1 MTQNIKP
8 NFDVDKIKSKKDAK
22 VAIKTLSD
30 AIHHHNYRYYIL
42 DSPVITDSEYDHLLL
57 QLQELEEKFP
67 KLKIATSPS
76 QQVGGAPREE
86 LGFVTHPIPM
96 VSLKTV
102 YDEAVVRSF
111 DETMKSDL
119 GISEVEY
126 VAEPKFD
133 GLAVE
138 LVYEKGSL
146 VVASTRGDGET
157 GENVTANIRTIKEV
171 PLVLMS
177 HEGMSPPASL
187 VEKMGGKSSSSVSK
201 KTTCVVAG
209 PGAGSKLKKAQQ
221 LGVTV
226 LTEDEFTELVNK
238 E

>member
-1 MTQNIKP
+1 MPATH
-8 NFDVDKIKSKKDAK
+8 S
-22 VAIKTLSD
+22 LG
-30 AIHHHNYRYYIL
+30 L
-42 DSPVITDSEYDHLLL
+42 ITDIEYDHLLL
-57 QLQELEEKFP
+57 QLQELEERYP
-67 KLKIATSPS
+67 DLKIATSPT

-102 YDEAVVRSF
+102 YDETVVRSF
-111 DETMKSDL
+111 DEKCRSDL

-157 GENVTANIRTIKEV
+157 GEDVTANIKTIKEI

-177 HEGMSPPASL
+177 HEGMSAPDSL
-187 VEKMGGKSSSSVSK
+187 VVRGEVYMSY
-201 KTTCVVAG
+201 AR
-209 PGAGSKLKKAQQ
+209 
-221 LGVTV
+221 
-226 LTEDEFTELVNK
+226 FNELNK
-238 E
+238 NRV